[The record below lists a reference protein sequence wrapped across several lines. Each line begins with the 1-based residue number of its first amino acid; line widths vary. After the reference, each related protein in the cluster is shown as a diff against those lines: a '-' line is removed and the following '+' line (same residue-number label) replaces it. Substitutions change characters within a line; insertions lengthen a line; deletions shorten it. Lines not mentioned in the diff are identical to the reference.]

1 MSEFTRKSLVKRAN
15 EIWVNMLDAVAKAG
29 VKREWNRFTGSQP
42 SKNDIVRA
50 AIADLRILNEVAEA
64 HGWDAVY
71 TEAEEATPKLGK
83 ITK

>member
-1 MSEFTRKSLVKRAN
+1 MTEFTRKSLIKRAN

-71 TEAEEATPKLGK
+71 TEAEEEEVKLGK
-83 ITK
+83 IKK

>member
-1 MSEFTRKSLVKRAN
+1 MTEFTRKSLIKRAS

-50 AIADLRILNEVAEA
+50 AQADLRILNEVAEA

-71 TEAEEATPKLGK
+71 TEAEEEEVKLGK
-83 ITK
+83 IKK

>member
-1 MSEFTRKSLVKRAN
+1 MTEFTRKSLVKRAN

-71 TEAEEATPKLGK
+71 TEAEEEEVKLGK
-83 ITK
+83 IKK